1 MTHGEGVKITKKRVY
16 KKFKS
21 DLPYNKELTIYKM
34 KLPYVAEMISYDDNK
49 KLIVINNECCMN
61 LAKVPFKDKPK
72 YYKQA
77 KDLYFKFKKDTGFY
91 LYDYRP
97 QNMIVN
103 DKTGVVKLI
112 DFEYY
117 GKQKNIWKSNINFL
131 KKIGVVRKDYSLGS
145 KKIKST
151 KKYKKRFSKKTL
163 MKSKKNTK

>member
-1 MTHGEGVKITKKRVY
+1 
-16 KKFKS
+16 
-21 DLPYNKELTIYKM
+21 
-34 KLPYVAEMISYDDNK
+34 
-49 KLIVINNECCMN
+49 
-61 LAKVPFKDKPK
+61 
-72 YYKQA
+72 
-77 KDLYFKFKKDTGFY
+77 
-91 LYDYRP
+91 
-97 QNMIVN
+97 MIVN

-131 KKIGVVRKDYSLGS
+131 KKIGVVKKDYSLGS